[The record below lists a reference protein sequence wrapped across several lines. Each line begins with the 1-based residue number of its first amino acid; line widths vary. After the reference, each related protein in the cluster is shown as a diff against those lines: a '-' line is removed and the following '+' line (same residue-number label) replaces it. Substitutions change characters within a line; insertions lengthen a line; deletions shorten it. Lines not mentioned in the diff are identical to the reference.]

1 MAVVAEER
9 KQSALEIQIRELF
22 KNPENVKDVE
32 GEGYQVTA
40 VDAKGRT
47 WFGSRESYCR
57 RALRQGMVSE
67 VDEEETIFD
76 AVRVGEEGSDESY
89 LLTVVNTAVLK
100 DVEFYGKMYISAS
113 AFDDHDVQTMLDDLT
128 DLLGLTFELPT
139 DDNAVV
145 SRIEFLIAV
154 QTLLKNSKTED
165 ADGKS
170 ILMFDR
176 ETNMVTELTDISL
189 QHHPFAGP
197 YLHLNHGATALF
209 GANLVDVS
217 KNSRIWEARIHMDKV
232 QFVVA
237 TPELIEKSA
246 ARGRELFK
254 KFTAPE
260 GFVHIQYEG
269 NTYTPDMFGNRVA
282 KFTKSRVVIDPKGC
296 QLFDTRTFNGLM
308 ELEGITVN
316 TNNKDEIKGLVDPAD
331 EKFAQVQPCLVVF
344 NLTTSR
350 WALGNVSAA
359 SEVVY
364 RKDAFEKVILAPV
377 RKRLVRA
384 LASFHN
390 QEGANID
397 IIAGKG
403 GGNLF
408 LLDGAPG
415 TGKTLTA
422 EATAEELGRILYK
435 VSLGELGSSVERLE
449 SALNRILSLAERWN
463 AVLLIDEADVFLEKR
478 TSENLARN
486 AVVAVFLRLLE
497 YFGGLL
503 FMTTNRGDNLDEA
516 FLSRVTLALHFKKPD
531 EEGQTAIWNGLLK
544 NAGVKLTVSDI
555 EKLVQYGVN
564 GREIK
569 NAINTGRALAAQ
581 DGKPLGFLH
590 IDEVLRTRAQF
601 FKEVE
606 ESVGTR
612 G

>member
-9 KQSALEIQIRELF
+9 KQSALEMQIRELF
-22 KNPENVKDVE
+22 KNADNVKTIED
-32 GEGYQVTA
+32 GYQVTA
-40 VDAKGRT
+40 VDAKGRV
-47 WFGSRESYCR
+47 WFGSRETYCR
-57 RALRQGMVSE
+57 RALRQGMVGE
-67 VDEEETIFD
+67 VDEQETIFD
-76 AVRVGEEGSDESY
+76 AVRVGEENDDGSY
-89 LLTVVNTAVLK
+89 LLTVVNSEVLK
-100 DVEFYGKMYISAS
+100 DIEFYGKMYISATAS
-113 AFDDHDVQTMLDDLT
+113 DDHDVQTMLDDLT
-128 DLLGLTFELPT
+128 DLLGLTFDLPT
-139 DDNAVV
+139 EDDAVI
-145 SRIEFLIAV
+145 SRIEYLIAV
-154 QTLLKNSKTED
+154 QTLLKKSNVED
-165 ADGKS
+165 DDGQKV
-170 ILMFDR
+170 LMFDR
-176 ETNMVTELTDISL
+176 ETNMVTEVTHMSL
-189 QHHPFAGP
+189 QNNPFMGP
-197 YLHLNHGATALF
+197 YLHVNHGATALF
-209 GANLVDVS
+209 GSGLVDVTKS
-217 KNSRIWEARIHMDKV
+217 SRIWESRIHMDKV

-237 TPELIEKSA
+237 TPKLVEESA
-246 ARGRELFK
+246 ARGRELFSS
-254 KFTAPE
+254 FCTPE
-260 GFVHIQYEG
+260 GYAHVQYEG

-296 QLFDTRTFNGLM
+296 QLFDTRTFNNLM
-308 ELEGITVN
+308 EMEGISVN
-316 TNNKDEIKGLVDPAD
+316 TNNKDEIAGLIDPAD

-359 SEVVY
+359 KEVVY

-531 EEGQTAIWNGLLK
+531 QEGQTAIWNGLLK
-544 NAGVKLTVSDI
+544 NAGVELSVSEI

-581 DGKPLGFLH
+581 DGKPLGFQH
-590 IDEVLRTRAQF
+590 IDEVLRTRDQF
-601 FKEVE
+601 FKEVA
-606 ESVGTR
+606 ESVR